1 MDVNSNL
8 RKPLLDSSLERPD
21 WQLSI
26 PRSEGKLWLD
36 KNENLDPQL
45 AKITS
50 SLLSQ
55 LNPSTL
61 STYPECGELYRKIA
75 RWVNTS
81 PESLILT
88 PGSDGAIRL
97 TFEAFINEGDIVVH
111 TLPTFAMYSV
121 YSKMFGAK
129 TCPLLYEKGDDD
141 GPILTFERILEHI
154 VQVKPKLFAI
164 PNPDS
169 PTGTVLPLKAL
180 REIIEFCEKLNIT
193 VLVDEAYHP
202 FHEDTCIEFINEFKN
217 LIVARTFAKAWG
229 LAGLR
234 IGYAVGHPE
243 IIKFYH
249 KLRPM
254 YEVSTISIA
263 FMERMMDYSG
273 EMYASVKRLNEG
285 KSYFRDAM
293 KSLGFKVLN
302 TNGNFQHVAFGEHA
316 EKIHKILK
324 DHVCYREN
332 FKEDC
337 LRGYSRFSTT
347 TVENFKPI
355 IKLIRMGVNNG

>member
-8 RKPLLDSSLERPD
+8 RKPLLDPGLERPD
-21 WQLSI
+21 WQLSV
-26 PRSEGKLWLD
+26 PRPESKLWLD

-45 AKITS
+45 SKITS
-50 SLLSQ
+50 SLLSE
-55 LNPSTL
+55 LTPSTL

-75 RWVNTS
+75 KWANTS

-111 TLPTFAMYSV
+111 TLPTFAMYPI

-129 TCPLLYEKGDDD
+129 VSPLLYVKGED
-141 GPILTFERILEHI
+141 GPILTFEKILEHI
-154 VQVKPKLFAI
+154 DRVKPKLFAI

-169 PTGTVLPLKAL
+169 PTGTMLPLKAL
-180 REIIEFCEKLNIT
+180 QEIIEFCEKLNII

-202 FHEDTCIEFINEFKN
+202 FHEDTCIEFTKEFKN

-263 FMERMMDYSG
+263 FMEKMMDYSE

-285 KSYFRDAM
+285 KNYFRDAM
-293 KSLGFKVLN
+293 KSLGFKILN
-302 TNGNFQHVAFGEHA
+302 TNGNFQHVAFGEYAA
-316 EKIHKILK
+316 EIHRVLK
-324 DHVCYREN
+324 KYVLYRED
-332 FKEDC
+332 FKDDC
-337 LRGYSRFSTT
+337 LQGYSRFSITT
-347 TVENFKPI
+347 IENFKPI
-355 IKLIRMGVNNG
+355 IELIRIGMKGK

>member
-1 MDVNSNL
+1 MD
-8 RKPLLDSSLERPD
+8 PSLERPD
-21 WQLSI
+21 WQLLT
-26 PRSEGKLWLD
+26 PRPNYKLWLD

-50 SLLSQ
+50 SILSE
-55 LNPSTL
+55 LNPLTL
-61 STYPECGELYRKIA
+61 STYPECGELYRKLA
-75 RWVNTS
+75 KWTNTS
-81 PESLILT
+81 PQSLILT

-97 TFEAFINEGDIVVH
+97 TFEAFMNEGDSFIH
-111 TLPTFAMYSV
+111 TSPTFAMYSI

-129 TCPLLYEKGDDD
+129 AYPLFYEKGEE
-141 GPILTFERILEHI
+141 GPVLTFEKILEHI
-154 VQVKPKLFAI
+154 ERIKPKLFSI

-169 PTGTVLPLKAL
+169 PTGTVLSLKTL
-180 REIIEFCEKLNIT
+180 RELIEFCKKLNI
-193 VLVDEAYHP
+193 VILVDEAYHP
-202 FHEDTCIEFINEFKN
+202 FHEDTCVEFTKEFKN

-254 YEVSTISIA
+254 YEVSTISVA

-273 EMYASVKRLNEG
+273 EMYTSVKRLNEG

-302 TNGNFQHVAFGEHA
+302 TNGNFQHVAFGEYA
-316 EKIHKILK
+316 EKIHKTLK
-324 DHVCYREN
+324 DRVLYREN
-332 FKEDC
+332 FVEDC
-337 LRGYSRFSTT
+337 LRGYSRFSITT
-347 TVENFKPI
+347 IENFKSI
-355 IKLIRMGVNNG
+355 IELICKGMKDE